1 MFSGL
6 SNYLK
11 KILPKRLFYRALLI
25 VAIPVLVLQLVITI
39 VFFDSLWIKTN
50 KGMTRTLV
58 NEISTFIEAYE
69 SEQENKQ
76 ELLDLFSIFLDL
88 NIEFTN
94 NEKLQN
100 TDTERWFS
108 PIDRTL
114 RRELKSKFGLNE
126 YWFDTTSYKELIDL
140 RIKYEDGYFKFLVP
154 KDRVASSS
162 ARIFA
167 LWITV
172 PAIIMV
178 IISLIFL
185 KNQTRPITNLAR
197 AAERFGKG
205 ENIEEFKPS
214 GALEIRQAGHEF
226 DKMRKRIERHINQ
239 RTEMLSGISHD
250 LRTPLT
256 RMKLQLAFIK
266 DKETVNK
273 LTEDINEME
282 KMLNEYLQFTSSSYV
297 EKDEMFNLSELI
309 SEVIEKYNNEN
320 ISQNLF
326 NGVNN
331 AFAEKAGDGVNILTK
346 EVDTLPNIAKN
357 YSEENVS
364 WVAVGDENYGE
375 GSSREHAAMEPR
387 FRGCKVVLVK
397 SFARIHEAN
406 LKKQGI
412 LPLVFEDKNDYEKIE
427 QFDKMTIGS
436 LKDIAVDTPVE
447 IILEKENGETETIE
461 ANHSLSEDQ
470 IAWFFAGSAL
480 NYIKSK

>member
-6 SNYLK
+6 SDYLK

-50 KGMTRTLV
+50 KGMTRTLI
-58 NEISTFIEAYE
+58 NEISTFVEAYG
-69 SEQENKQ
+69 SEQTNKQ
-76 ELLDLFSIFLDL
+76 DLLDLFSIFLDL

-100 TDTERWFS
+100 TNTERWFS

-126 YWFDTTSYKELIDL
+126 YWFDTTSYKELIDKEKLQNTDTERWFSPIDRTLRRELKSKFGLNKYWFDTTSYKELIDL
-140 RIKYEDGYFKFLVP
+140 RIKYEEGYFKFLVP

-256 RMKLQLAFIK
+256 RMKLQIAFIE
-266 DKETVNK
+266 DKETIKK
-273 LTEDINEME
+273 LTDDINEME
-282 KMLNEYLQFTSSSYV
+282 KMLNEYLQFTSSSYI

-309 SEVIEKYNNEN
+309 YEVIHKYNHKN
-320 ISQNLF
+320 ISYNILPRIYYNGRKNLINRCLNNLIDNALKYARKVDISLNKKNTNLF
-326 NGVNN
+326 IIIDD
-331 AFAEKAGDGVNILTK
+331 DGPGIS
-346 EVDTLPNIAKN
+346 KN
-357 YSEENVS
+357 EYENVFKPFYKINKGRADS
-364 WVAVGDENYGE
+364 KSSVGLGLSI
-375 GSSREHAAMEPR
+375 SSDII
-387 FRGCKVVLVK
+387 K
-397 SFARIHEAN
+397 SHGGNI
-406 LKKQGI
+406 
-412 LPLVFEDKNDYEKIE
+412 
-427 QFDKMTIGS
+427 M
-436 LKDIAVDTPVE
+436 
-447 IILEKENGETETIE
+447 LEK
-461 ANHSLSEDQ
+461 SKLSGLRVK
-470 IAWFFAGSAL
+470 IFL
-480 NYIKSK
+480 PI